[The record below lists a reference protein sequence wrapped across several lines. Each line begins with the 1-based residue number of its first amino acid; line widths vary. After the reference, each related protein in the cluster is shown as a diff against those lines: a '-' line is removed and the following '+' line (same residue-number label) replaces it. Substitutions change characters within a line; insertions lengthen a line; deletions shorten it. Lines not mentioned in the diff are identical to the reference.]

1 MILVIQLKHCINC
14 LSSLS
19 YRNRKVYS
27 PTKVKAQNFLTNIS
41 YNRIKGVDLTND
53 SFIIDCYA
61 FILLYLNPFYL
72 EQKFEDV
79 VDRQKV
85 EALWNCFMPSDFYIF
100 ICRSEH
106 FMTLNK
112 ISLKYQ
118 TAYEIIT
125 KFIKEGGLAQ
135 LKCFFKNN
143 AFIYQFVYS
152 TLFAKY
158 FVE

>member
-1 MILVIQLKHCINC
+1 M
-14 LSSLS
+14 
-19 YRNRKVYS
+19 
-27 PTKVKAQNFLTNIS
+27 
-41 YNRIKGVDLTND
+41 
-53 SFIIDCYA
+53 
-61 FILLYLNPFYL
+61 

-106 FMTLNK
+106 FTTLNK
-112 ISLKYQ
+112 ISLKHQ

-135 LKCFFKNN
+135 LRCFFKKN

-152 TLFAKY
+152 TLLAKY